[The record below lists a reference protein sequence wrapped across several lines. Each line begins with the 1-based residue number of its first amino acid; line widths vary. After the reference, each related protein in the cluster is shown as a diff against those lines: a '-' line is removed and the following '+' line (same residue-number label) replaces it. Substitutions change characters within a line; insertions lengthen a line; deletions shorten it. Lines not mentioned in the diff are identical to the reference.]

1 MSASL
6 SSAIGA
12 RKRWYR
18 DSAPSRSKPAT
29 RQLPVVRPH
38 RPHDDPGAVAQGDGG
53 PGVVGAA
60 HDS

>member
-29 RQLPVVRPH
+29 SRSRSSGRTGRTTTREPSRKATV
-38 RPHDDPGAVAQGDGG
+38 G
-53 PGVVGAA
+53 PGVDRHG
-60 HDS
+60 S